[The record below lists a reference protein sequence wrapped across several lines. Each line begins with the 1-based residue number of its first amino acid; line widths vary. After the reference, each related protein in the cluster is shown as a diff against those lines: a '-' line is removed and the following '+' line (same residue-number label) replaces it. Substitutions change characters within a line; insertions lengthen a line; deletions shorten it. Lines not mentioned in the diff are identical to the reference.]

1 MIKSNQESNLTN
13 STLEKI
19 NKLKDLIESSSYIV
33 VFTGAGMST
42 EAGLPDFRSAESGMW
57 NDLNPLELASTKAM
71 KNNREQFIEFYRQRV
86 KNLQSC
92 QPHEGHYILSKWEL
106 EGKIKSIITQN
117 VDGFHHYSGSRSVA
131 ELHGTL
137 RTCYCN
143 ECKKR
148 YPIERFLDDNLE
160 CGCGGFIRPSVV
172 LFGESLPEEALHQSS
187 VEAKN
192 ADLFIVL
199 GSSLSVSPANLFPL
213 EAQRQGSKLVI
224 INMETTD
231 LDNKANLI
239 IGGEKIGDVLREL
252 DK

>member
-1 MIKSNQESNLTN
+1 MKKSNQESDLTK

-42 EAGLPDFRSAESGMW
+42 EAGLPDFRSAETGMW
-57 NDLNPLELASTKAM
+57 NDQNPLELASTKAM
-71 KNNREQFIEFYRQRV
+71 KHNREQFIEFYRHRV
-86 KNLQSC
+86 KCLQATK
-92 QPHEGHYILSKWEL
+92 PHEGHYILSQWEK

-117 VDGFHHYSGSRSVA
+117 VDGFHHYAGSRTVA

-143 ECKKR
+143 ECGKR
-148 YPIERFLDDNLE
+148 FPIERFMGKGLLCE
-160 CGCGGFIRPSVV
+160 CGGFIRPSVV
-172 LFGESLPEEALHQSS
+172 LFGESLPEETLHQSA
-187 VEAKN
+187 VEAKK

-213 EAQRQGSKLVI
+213 EAKRQGAKLVI
-224 INMETTD
+224 INMEPTD
-231 LDNKANLI
+231 LDHKADLMI
-239 IGGEKIGDVLREL
+239 KGEKIGDVLREL
-252 DK
+252 TA